1 MLPQSMSVAQI
12 RRPKITFDSILDSL
26 GLCHF
31 ESKMEF
37 EHIPGSIIINRKG
50 ADIPHI
56 KAQAKTGHVTTA
68 RAHVTHDCHWSQE
81 QSNKCW
87 NLITCFIII
96 IKKLHLYEK

>member
-37 EHIPGSIIINRKG
+37 EHIPGSISIQTLLELGSIIELQFRTQL
-50 ADIPHI
+50 
-56 KAQAKTGHVTTA
+56 QACA
-68 RAHVTHDCHWSQE
+68 
-81 QSNKCW
+81 
-87 NLITCFIII
+87 
-96 IKKLHLYEK
+96 